1 MSSVKNGYIRTEAD
15 ELQYN
20 LHIMLRYD
28 LERALIAGD
37 LMVNDLE
44 AAWNDRFLADFGY
57 AVPKAS
63 LGMLQDIHWS
73 EWLPTPLPLAQA
85 MLRDAPNAIDELAEG
100 YRYSTHLVAR
110 QRSAHGRRYKAQ
122 EVIEKATGQAASSEP
137 FVRYIRE
144 KFAEL

>member
-1 MSSVKNGYIRTEAD
+1 MAIWVFRMRMGFTAVNSVKNGYIRTEAD

-63 LGMLQDIHWS
+63 LGMLQDIIGQMFDWVFPNLCHRQY
-73 EWLPTPLPLAQA
+73 LCGLLARGDVERCA
-85 MLRDAPNAIDELAEG
+85 KC
-100 YRYSTHLVAR
+100 HL
-110 QRSAHGRRYKAQ
+110 
-122 EVIEKATGQAASSEP
+122 
-137 FVRYIRE
+137 
-144 KFAEL
+144 

>member
-1 MSSVKNGYIRTEAD
+1 M
-15 ELQYN
+15 QYN

-73 EWLPTPLPLAQA
+73 ECLIGYFPTYAIGNIYAACLREA
-85 MLRDAPNAIDELAEG
+85 MLKDAPNAIDELANG
-100 YRYSTHLVAR
+100 RTDTARTVAR
-110 QRSAHGRRYKAQ
+110 QRSATR
-122 EVIEKATGQAASSEP
+122 AS
-137 FVRYIRE
+137 I
-144 KFAEL
+144 

>member
-1 MSSVKNGYIRTEAD
+1 
-15 ELQYN
+15 
-20 LHIMLRYD
+20 MLRYD

-44 AAWNDRFLADFGY
+44 VAWNDRFLSDFGF

-73 EWLPTPLPLAQA
+73 ECLIGYFPTYAIGNIYAACLREA
-85 MLRDAPNAIDELAEG
+85 MLKDAPSAIDELAEG
-100 YRYSTHLVAR
+100 RTDIVRGWLRVNV
-110 QRSAHGRRYKAQ
+110 QQHGSRYKAD
-122 EVIEKATGQAASSEP
+122 EIIEKATGQAVSSEP

-144 KFAEL
+144 KFADL